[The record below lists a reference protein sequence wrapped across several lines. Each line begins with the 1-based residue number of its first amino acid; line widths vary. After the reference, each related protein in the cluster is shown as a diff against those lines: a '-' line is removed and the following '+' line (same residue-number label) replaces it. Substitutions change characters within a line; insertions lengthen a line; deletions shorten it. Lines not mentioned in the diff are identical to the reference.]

1 MARLPYYAVAGAS
14 EYLAITRWNIHD
26 ITLAKKALIFP
37 GQTYVRIVISPVDY
51 TVQVQAMSADK
62 QSILLPAVFTIGP
75 KVDDEASLVLYT
87 ILMSAHDMNS
97 KQVNDLVQGIIE
109 EEIRVLAA
117 SMTMEEIFKDYKNKV
132 SEKVQLELDQFGL
145 IIYYANV
152 KQLVYVKGHEYFSYL
167 SQKTRREPAKG
178 ANQAKIDVSEA
189 GMKAEIEAKLKEGQ
203 TTLNAANI
211 DAETKIMSVVSKPM
225 QKSMLR
231 RRMRRES
238 LLDYY

>member
-26 ITLAKKALIFP
+26 ITLAKKALILP

-62 QSILLPAVFTIGP
+62 QSVLLPAVFTIGP

-87 ILMSAHDMNS
+87 ILMSTHDMNS
-97 KQVNDLVQGIIE
+97 KQVNDLVQEIIE

-132 SEKVQLELDQFGL
+132 SEKVQLELDRFGL

-167 SQKTRREPAKG
+167 SQKTRREA

-189 GMKAEIEAKLKEGQ
+189 RMKAEIEAKLKEGQ